1 MLKKKT
7 LIGHKETTFETPFS
21 AATLTCSFD
30 FPVADEVEK
39 GLFLDPIIVKFTETK
54 TWNLGILEM
63 TPTLRKRY
71 TLQKKKS
78 RTTKKKLQK

>member
-54 TWNLGILEM
+54 T
-63 TPTLRKRY
+63 
-71 TLQKKKS
+71 
-78 RTTKKKLQK
+78 